1 VAGHGSNTRTVA
13 AGGDIP
19 FLLVGRLPVCRILVG
34 VRDARY
40 GVEAPG
46 LCIAAADD
54 IVELR

>member
-1 VAGHGSNTRTVA
+1 MTCAVA

-19 FLLVGRLPVCRILVG
+19 FLLGSRLRVCRILVG
-34 VRDARY
+34 ERDGRY
-40 GVEAPG
+40 RVEAPG